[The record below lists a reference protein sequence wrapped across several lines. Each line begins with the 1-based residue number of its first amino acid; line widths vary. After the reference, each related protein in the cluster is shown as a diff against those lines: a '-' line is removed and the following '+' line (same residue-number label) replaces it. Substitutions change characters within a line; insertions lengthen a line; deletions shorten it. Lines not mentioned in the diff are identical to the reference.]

1 MSTGTTKAPAL
12 PLAPVEYDK
21 QFMDQILN
29 ILRLYFQQMDNA
41 GPSAAATQQTYNAAL
56 ARNVIVSAMN
66 FSTIN
71 QLDITKPRV
80 VSLPTQA
87 NLADLRVGDVYYDTT
102 AGNVLKIKV

>member
-21 QFMDQILN
+21 QFMDQVLN

-41 GPSAAATQQTYNAAL
+41 GPSAASSQRTFNAAL
-56 ARNVIVSAMN
+56 NRTVIVSAMN

-71 QLDITKPRV
+71 QLDVTKPRV

-87 NLADLRVGDVYYDTT
+87 NLALLRVGDVYYDTT

>member
-21 QFMDQILN
+21 QFMDQVLN

-41 GPSAAATQQTYNAAL
+41 GPSAAATQQTYNTTL
-56 ARNVIVSAMN
+56 ARNIIVSAMN
-66 FSTIN
+66 FSTID

-80 VSLPTQA
+80 VSLPTQTDLA
-87 NLADLRVGDVYYDTT
+87 NLRVGDVYRDTT